1 MEHTWATL
9 NRNDAND
16 TSQANVH
23 RSVMASLVMATGR
36 KWATAS
42 ETVSDQEWAMAS
54 GCPVI
59 QLVHEGAPA
68 LTLT

>member
-1 MEHTWATL
+1 
-9 NRNDAND
+9 
-16 TSQANVH
+16 
-23 RSVMASLVMATGR
+23 MASLVMATGR